1 MDILD
6 FVMLLGG
13 VALFLYGMSLM
24 GDGLKK
30 VAGNKLELILY
41 RLSSNPLKGILLGTG
56 VTAVIQSSSATSV
69 MVVGFVNSAMM
80 KLRQAIAIIMGAVIG
95 TSITGWIICLSSV
108 GATSPA
114 LKLLST
120 EALAAITAVASI
132 ILKKAVK
139 KRSTKHIADI
149 LMGFAVLMFGMKTMS
164 GSVSALKE
172 DPGFISF
179 LTSFSNPF
187 LGILVGIVFTAVLQS
202 ASASVGILQALS
214 STGLIT
220 FDVALP
226 IILGIAVG
234 ASVPV
239 LISGMSSPK
248 DGKRTAISYL
258 VIEILRVI
266 LFAAVF
272 YGLNAILHFSFAHN
286 TMDMFSI
293 ALLNTLFRVSTVLVL
308 AWFIPLI
315 EKLVVKLVPGNP
327 ADEEKTRDMDRLE
340 ERFLTYPTLA
350 VEQTRLTINKMAE
363 LTQKS
368 MNIAIGLL
376 NTYTEKDYAEVED
389 LEGIVD
395 RYEDKIGSY
404 LMKLTGREMTDT
416 QNKAVS
422 QYLRAITDL
431 ERISDHALNIAERA
445 RELKEKKIAFSDKG
459 QKEMDNLVAAI
470 LEILDITFDCFQS
483 DNSDEAYRVEPLE
496 QVIDKLCQKMRE
508 KHTARLQKG
517 KCTIGQGYVFN
528 DLIADFERVSDHCSN
543 IAIVIVDLMSNSLD
557 VHELSEALHE
567 GHSDRYDEYYEEFRD
582 KYIKK
587 KDRDDPTVI
596 FQALKERNRRDER
609 RRDQGTAGNHRP
621 VAPDCLFRR
630 CGGIHG
636 QRHSGFPF
644 RRGTVCGRRGGPF
657 PGDDPEQI
665 LFLPAAGA
673 FL

>member
-41 RLSSNPLKGILLGTG
+41 RLTSNPLKGILLGTG

-95 TSITGWIICLSSV
+95 TSITGWIIALSSV
-108 GATSPA
+108 SGGSSA
-114 LKLLST
+114 LQLLST
-120 EALAAITAVASI
+120 EALAAITAVVAI
-132 ILKKAVK
+132 VLKHVIK
-139 KRSTKHIADI
+139 KRSVLHITDI

-172 DPGFISF
+172 DPAFTSF
-179 LTSFSNPF
+179 LTSFSNPL
-187 LGILVGIVFTAVLQS
+187 LGILIGIVFTAVLQS
-202 ASASVGILQALS
+202 ASAAVGILQALS

-220 FDVALP
+220 LDGALP
-226 IILGIAVG
+226 ILLGISIG

-239 LISGMSSPK
+239 LLSGMGSSR
-248 DGKRTAISYL
+248 DGKRTAVSYL
-258 VIEILRVI
+258 VIEILRVV
-266 LFAAVF
+266 LFALVF
-272 YGLNAILHFSFAHN
+272 YGLNAILHFSFMN
-286 TMDMFSI
+286 RTMDMFSI
-293 ALLNTLFRVSTVLVL
+293 ALLNTLFRISTVVVL
-308 AWFIPLI
+308 ALFIPLI
-315 EKLVVKLVPGNP
+315 EKLVVALIPGNP
-327 ADEEKTRDMDRLE
+327 EDEEFTRDMDRLE
-340 ERFLTYPTLA
+340 ERFLAYPTLA

-363 LTQKS
+363 LAQKS
-368 MNIAIGLL
+368 MNIAIGML
-376 NTYTEKDYAEVED
+376 NEYSDKDFAEVES
-389 LEGIVD
+389 LEGVVD

-404 LMKLTGREMTDT
+404 LMKLTGREMTET

-431 ERISDHALNIAERA
+431 ERISDHALNVAERA
-445 RELKEKKIAFSDKG
+445 RELKEKNIAFSDKG
-459 QKEMDNLVAAI
+459 AKEMKNLVTAI
-470 LEILDITFDCFQS
+470 TEILNITFGSFTND
-483 DNSDEAYRVEPLE
+483 DAEEAFRVEPLE

-567 GHSDRYDEYYEEFRD
+567 GHQKRYDEYYEMFSM
-582 KYIKK
+582 KYMKK
-587 KDRDDPTVI
+587 KD
-596 FQALKERNRRDER
+596 EE
-609 RRDQGTAGNHRP
+609 
-621 VAPDCLFRR
+621 
-630 CGGIHG
+630 
-636 QRHSGFPF
+636 
-644 RRGTVCGRRGGPF
+644 
-657 PGDDPEQI
+657 
-665 LFLPAAGA
+665 
-673 FL
+673 

>member
-41 RLSSNPLKGILLGTG
+41 RLTSNPLKGILLGTG

-95 TSITGWIICLSSV
+95 TSITGWVIALSSV
-108 GATSPA
+108 SGGSSA

-120 EALAAITAVASI
+120 EALAAITAVVAI
-132 ILKKAVK
+132 VLKHVIK
-139 KRSTKHIADI
+139 KRSMVHITDI

-172 DPGFISF
+172 DPAFTSF

-187 LGILVGIVFTAVLQS
+187 LGILIGIVFTAVLQS

-220 FDVALP
+220 LDGALP
-226 IILGIAVG
+226 ILLGIAIG

-239 LISGMSSPK
+239 LLSGMGSSR
-248 DGKRTAISYL
+248 DGKRTAVSYL
-258 VIEILRVI
+258 VIEILRVV

-272 YGLNAILHFSFAHN
+272 YGLNAILHFSFMHRV
-286 TMDMFSI
+286 MDMFSI
-293 ALLNTLFRVSTVLVL
+293 ALLNTLFRISTVLVL
-308 AWFIPLI
+308 ALFIPLI
-315 EKLVVKLVPGNP
+315 EKLVVSLVRGNP

-340 ERFLTYPTLA
+340 ERFLAYPTLA

-368 MNIAIGLL
+368 MNIAIGML
-376 NTYTEKDYAEVED
+376 NQYSDKDFAEVES

-404 LMKLTGREMTDT
+404 LMKLTGREMTET

-431 ERISDHALNIAERA
+431 ERISDHALNVAERA
-445 RELKEKKIAFSDKG
+445 RELKEKNISFSDKG
-459 QKEMDNLVAAI
+459 TKEMHNLMNAI
-470 LEILDITFDCFQS
+470 TEILNITFTSFLND
-483 DNSDEAYRVEPLE
+483 DAEEAYRVEPLE
-496 QVIDKLCQKMRE
+496 QIIDDLCQKMRE

-528 DLIADFERVSDHCSN
+528 DLIADFERVGDHCSN

-557 VHELSEALHE
+557 VHELSENMHH
-567 GHSDRYDEYYEEFRD
+567 GHQEQYDEYYEGFRL
-582 KYIKK
+582 KYMKTK
-587 KDRDDPTVI
+587 KD
-596 FQALKERNRRDER
+596 EE
-609 RRDQGTAGNHRP
+609 
-621 VAPDCLFRR
+621 
-630 CGGIHG
+630 
-636 QRHSGFPF
+636 
-644 RRGTVCGRRGGPF
+644 
-657 PGDDPEQI
+657 
-665 LFLPAAGA
+665 
-673 FL
+673 

>member
-108 GATSPA
+108 GTASPA

-132 ILKKAVK
+132 LLKSIVK

-187 LGILVGIVFTAVLQS
+187 LGILIGIVFTAILQS

-220 FDVALP
+220 LDEALP
-226 IILGIAVG
+226 IILGIAIG

-239 LISGMSSPK
+239 LLSGMGSPK

-258 VIEILRVI
+258 VIETLRVI

-272 YGLNAILHFSFAHN
+272 YGLNAILHFSFIHQ

-293 ALLNTLFRVSTVLVL
+293 ALLNTLFRVSTVIVL
-308 AWFIPLI
+308 ALFIPLI
-315 EKLVVKLVPGNP
+315 EKLVVKLVPSNP
-327 ADEEKTRDMDRLE
+327 ADEENTRDMDRLE
-340 ERFLTYPTLA
+340 ERFLAYPTLA

-368 MNIAIGLL
+368 MNIAIGMLGD
-376 NTYTEKDYAEVED
+376 YSEKDFAEVES

-404 LMKLTGREMTDT
+404 LMKLTGREMTET

-431 ERISDHALNIAERA
+431 ERISDHAMNIAERA
-445 RELKEKKIAFSDKG
+445 QELKEKKISFSEKG
-459 QKEMDNLVAAI
+459 KKEMDTLKDAI
-470 LEILDITFDCFQS
+470 LEILSITFSCFLE
-483 DNSDEAYRVEPLE
+483 DDTDEAYRVEPLE

-557 VHELSEALHE
+557 VHELSESMHE
-567 GHSDRYDEYYEEFRD
+567 GHPDRYDEYYEEFFA
-582 KYIKK
+582 KYLKK
-587 KDRDDPTVI
+587 KD
-596 FQALKERNRRDER
+596 KDE
-609 RRDQGTAGNHRP
+609 
-621 VAPDCLFRR
+621 
-630 CGGIHG
+630 
-636 QRHSGFPF
+636 
-644 RRGTVCGRRGGPF
+644 
-657 PGDDPEQI
+657 E
-665 LFLPAAGA
+665 
-673 FL
+673 

>member
-6 FVMLLGG
+6 FVLLLGG

-239 LISGMSSPK
+239 LISGMGSPK

-272 YGLNAILHFSFAHN
+272 YGMNAILHFSFTHN

-340 ERFLTYPTLA
+340 ERFLAYPTLA

-587 KDRDDPTVI
+587 KDRDD
-596 FQALKERNRRDER
+596 E
-609 RRDQGTAGNHRP
+609 
-621 VAPDCLFRR
+621 
-630 CGGIHG
+630 
-636 QRHSGFPF
+636 
-644 RRGTVCGRRGGPF
+644 
-657 PGDDPEQI
+657 
-665 LFLPAAGA
+665 
-673 FL
+673 